1 MRAMACVALP
11 MSAATAV
18 QPMRYGLI
26 KESHESWVALTPGV
40 PMPQARAWSKKPE
53 FFIKILETVPYSQIS
68 AGIARRRPPPISNR
82 LPINAT
88 GSPEDRTAS
97 RAVGT

>member
-26 KESHESWVALTPGV
+26 KESHESWVALTPW
-40 PMPQARAWSKKPE
+40 PLTPQQPVIEAADFPDS
-53 FFIKILETVPYSQIS
+53 
-68 AGIARRRPPPISNR
+68 PIP
-82 LPINAT
+82 LLGT
-88 GSPEDRTAS
+88 GSLAQVTEERMDLLPLGVDSPSEDHIP
-97 RAVGT
+97 